1 MSLRLKASTTAI
13 APGKSC
19 QLLVVETDPNVQIDP
34 DSFEVRFMEDGIGG
48 TLTKIND
55 LEFKYTAPNDVGLDM
70 IHLIDRSGTGAQRVT
85 NFITS
90 INVLKPL
97 GLVAEIIRRELDLHS
112 NQVYIYNQEFK
123 IPPDERLY
131 ISVGIGTLKPFG
143 NIKTRDSLTDQ
154 TVHHINMQ
162 AMLDINIM
170 SKSEDAL
177 DRKEEVLMAFQS
189 DYGQNQQTTNGFY
202 IAPITTNLTNL
213 SNIEGSSIPYRFHF
227 SMNIQYLVEKR
238 QGFEYYEG
246 GKLDKIVSEG

>member
-1 MSLRLKASTTAI
+1 MSLSLRASTTAI

-19 QLLVVETDPNVQIDP
+19 QLLVVSDDPNEVVTP
-34 DSFEVRFMEDGIGG
+34 DLFEIGIMDKSSLSG
-48 TLTKIND
+48 TLIKINN
-55 LEFKYTAPNDVGLDM
+55 LEYKYTAPQVIGFTTIILEDK
-70 IHLIDRSGTGAQRVT
+70 TGIKPT
-85 NFITS
+85 NFLTS

-97 GLVAEIIRRELDLHS
+97 GLVAEIIRRELGLHS

-177 DRKEEVLMAFQS
+177 DMKEEVLMAFQS
-189 DYGQNQQTTNGFY
+189 DYSQNQQTANGFY

-227 SMNIQYLVEKR
+227 STNIQYLVEKR
-238 QGFEYYEG
+238 QDFEYYEG
-246 GKLDKIVSEG
+246 GKLDKIISEG

>member
-1 MSLRLKASTTAI
+1 MSLSLRASTTAI

-55 LEFKYTAPNDVGLDM
+55 LEFKYTAPNDVGLEM
-70 IHLIDRSGTGAQRVT
+70 IQLIDRSGARVT

-143 NIKTRDSLTDQ
+143 NIKTRDPLTDQ
-154 TVHHINMQ
+154 TIHQINMQ

-170 SKSEDAL
+170 SKSEAAL
-177 DRKEEVLMAFQS
+177 DKKEEVLMAFQS
-189 DYGQNQQTTNGFY
+189 DYGQNQQTINGFY

-227 SMNIQYLVEKR
+227 STNIQYLVEKR

-246 GKLDKIVSEG
+246 GNLDKLVREG